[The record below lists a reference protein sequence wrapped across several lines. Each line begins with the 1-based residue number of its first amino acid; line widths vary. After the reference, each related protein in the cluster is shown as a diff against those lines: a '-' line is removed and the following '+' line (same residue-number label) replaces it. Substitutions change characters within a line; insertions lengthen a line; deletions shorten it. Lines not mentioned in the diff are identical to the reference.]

1 MKTVHNAVKLALV
14 AWTLGNSSVM
24 TAWAAEASI
33 TLTPSQDTFVTDS
46 PYIPGSENS
55 SHGSDPILYA
65 IRGAWG
71 NYTYSLIQF
80 DLSSYAGQNV
90 MGPATLEL
98 HINGQ
103 GCFLRSIPR
112 TISLHE
118 VLIPWDGNA
127 TFVNPF
133 SFAAG
138 PTFGFDTDVDAA
150 ALATREVL
158 YNEPTPYWVSWTI
171 PAEVLQR
178 WIDDP
183 ASNHGLIVANE
194 EGANKYDLT
203 FDSMED
209 GEHAPRLTLSLN
221 RPPNC
226 STAAASVNM
235 LWPPNHELAAI
246 DVVGVTDPDG
256 DPVTITI
263 DEIVQDE
270 PVNGL
275 GDGDVSPDGLGAGD
289 STALVRAER
298 AGGGN
303 GRVYAIG
310 FTATDGKGGSC
321 SGVVTV
327 GVPHKRGGTPVA
339 GDTWYDSTLP

>member
-1 MKTVHNAVKLALV
+1 LYLV
-14 AWTLGNSSVM
+14 GGFPTGSRPVSV
-24 TAWAAEASI
+24 
-33 TLTPSQDTFVTDS
+33 
-46 PYIPGSENS
+46 
-55 SHGSDPILYA
+55 
-65 IRGAWG
+65 
-71 NYTYSLIQF
+71 
-80 DLSSYAGQNV
+80 
-90 MGPATLEL
+90 
-98 HINGQ
+98 
-103 GCFLRSIPR
+103 
-112 TISLHE
+112 HE
-118 VLIPWDGNA
+118 VLIPWDGTA

-133 SFAAG
+133 SFD
-138 PTFGFDTDVDAA
+138 PSTNFGFDTDVAA
-150 ALATREVL
+150 EPLDTREVL
-158 YNEPTPYWVSWTI
+158 FNATKQSYWVSWTI
-171 PAEVLQR
+171 PAEVIQG
-178 WIDDP
+178 WIVDP
-183 ASNHGLIVANE
+183 ALNYGLLVANE
-194 EGANKYDLT
+194 RLANYYDLT
-203 FDSMED
+203 FASMED

-221 RPPNC
+221 RPPDC
-226 STAAASVNM
+226 SAAAASVNM

>member
-14 AWTLGNSSVM
+14 AWTLGNWSVT
-24 TAWAAEASI
+24 TASAADTTV
-33 TLTPSQDTFVTDS
+33 TLTPCQDTYVTQHS
-46 PYIPGSENS
+46 KLGGVIST
-55 SHGSDPILYA
+55 HGSAPTLHA
-65 IRGAWG
+65 IRGWWG
-71 NYTYSLIQF
+71 NYTYPLVQF

-90 MGPATLEL
+90 TGPVTLEL
-98 HINGQ
+98 YLVG
-103 GCFLRSIPR
+103 GFPTGSRPVSV
-112 TISLHE
+112 HE
-118 VLIPWDGNA
+118 VLIPWNGNA

-133 SFAAG
+133 SFPPI
-138 PTFGFDTDVDAA
+138 PTFGFDTDVDATP
-150 ALATREVL
+150 LDTCNVV
-158 YNEPTPYWVSWTI
+158 YNQTTPPYWVSWTI
-171 PAEVLQR
+171 PSEVIQG
-178 WIDDP
+178 WIDNP
-183 ASNHGLIVANE
+183 ASNNGLLVANE
-194 EGANKYDLT
+194 VLANRYDLT
-203 FDSMED
+203 FASMED
-209 GEHAPRLTLSLN
+209 EEHAPRLTLSLN
-221 RPPNC
+221 RPPDC
-226 STAAASVNM
+226 SAAAASVNV
-235 LWPPNHELAAI
+235 LWPPNHELAVI

-303 GRVYAIG
+303 GRVYVIG
-310 FTATDGKGGSC
+310 FIATDGKGGSC
-321 SGVVTV
+321 SGVVAV